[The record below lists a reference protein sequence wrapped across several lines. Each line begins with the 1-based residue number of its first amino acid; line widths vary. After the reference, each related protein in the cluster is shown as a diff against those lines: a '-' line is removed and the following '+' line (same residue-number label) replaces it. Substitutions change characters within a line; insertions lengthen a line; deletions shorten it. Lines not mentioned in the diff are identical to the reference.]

1 MMRARLIGAVRDQRG
16 TMTIETA
23 LIAPA
28 LAALALGSFDVSMMV
43 AREQQLQSA
52 ANEATEI
59 VLAAAGGSGVS
70 SSDLEQ
76 ILESSL
82 DLAADK
88 VTLDPLYRCGT
99 SGTTSTTA
107 PTCTGGDQLYT
118 YVKLTIT
125 DTYTPLW
132 TNFGVGN
139 TIDFNVQRTVQV
151 S

>member
-1 MMRARLIGAVRDQRG
+1 MIRAILGSAVRDQRG

-43 AREQQLQSA
+43 SREQQLQSA

-59 VLAAAGGSGVS
+59 VLAASGGSGIS
-70 SSDLEQ
+70 SSDLEG

-82 DLAADK
+82 NLDSDE
-88 VTLDPLYRCGT
+88 VTLDALYRCGT
-99 SGTTSTTA
+99 GATSTVE
-107 PTCTGGDQLYT
+107 PTCSGSDQLYS

-125 DTYTPLW
+125 DSYTPLW
-132 TNFGVGN
+132 TNFGVGHD
-139 TIDFNVQRTVQV
+139 IDFDIERTVQV